1 MIQTLTLS
9 PTIAAPPTQSLE
21 YRQQEEDRRPERSI
35 VLDPGHGIPWPWSCD
50 PSNGGLIGARNTSS
64 LNSGP
69 WLRFQR
75 PNLDMDHVSTF
86 LTRCCGCLQLL
97 TRIGSFGWIQILP
110 ELDYL
115 DGSKFHPILLQMMSS
130 TSVMT
135 WTKWTKQNVYS
146 LEPFMIL
153 TVRYPDCMYHFIPCG
168 IMSIL

>member
-75 PNLDMDHVSTF
+75 PNLDLDHVSTF
-86 LTRCCGCLQLL
+86 LTRCCGVSSTSHPNWIIWMDPNF
-97 TRIGSFGWIQILP
+97 TRIGLFGWIQISSNFTPDDVFNLSHDMDQVDQA
-110 ELDYL
+110 ECLQSGAIH
-115 DGSKFHPILLQMMSS
+115 GS
-130 TSVMT
+130 
-135 WTKWTKQNVYS
+135 YS
-146 LEPFMIL
+146 QGP
-153 TVRYPDCMYHFIPCG
+153 
-168 IMSIL
+168 

>member
-1 MIQTLTLS
+1 MSRYSSIEMNDTNLDLV
-9 PTIAAPPTQSLE
+9 PNN
-21 YRQQEEDRRPERSI
+21 RRTSDTELGISSTGRGPERSI
-35 VLDPGHGIPWPWSCD
+35 ILDPGHGIPWPWSCD

-75 PNLDMDHVSTF
+75 PNLDLDHVSTF

-135 WTKWTKQNVYS
+135 WTKWNVYS
-146 LEPFMIL
+146 LEPFLVL
-153 TVRYPDCMYHFIPCG
+153 TVRYPDCMYHFIP
-168 IMSIL
+168 